1 LGSVRLADLQPIT
14 GKPEESAV
22 IAFKMFGNHDDKTKQ
37 QMARCMTVGSVAG
50 GVLCADG
57 HLGYAQP
64 VGGVIAYEEHV
75 SVSGVGFDIGCGNMA
90 VSGIESAKSAE
101 SLYST
106 IHGAGRV
113 MSRTE
118 ARGKRNRKTG
128 EVLSAGRISYEEMQ
142 AWLRDRGVMLQ
153 GADLDEAPQ
162 SLSAASRSPRLP

>member
-1 LGSVRLADLQPIT
+1 MCRWP
-14 GKPEESAV
+14 
-22 IAFKMFGNHDDKTKQ
+22 
-37 QMARCMTVGSVAG
+37 
-50 GVLCADG
+50 
-57 HLGYAQP
+57 LGYAQP

-128 EVLSAGRISYEEMQ
+128 EVLSAGGSATRRCRHGSATAASCSRAPTSTRPLKAYRRLLEVLACHEGTVKIEHT
-142 AWLRDRGVMLQ
+142 LRPFAVVMA
-153 GADLDEAPQ
+153 GADVFDPFKD
-162 SLSAASRSPRLP
+162 

>member
-1 LGSVRLADLQPIT
+1 
-14 GKPEESAV
+14 
-22 IAFKMFGNHDDKTKQ
+22 
-37 QMARCMTVGSVAG
+37 
-50 GVLCADG
+50 LCRWP
-57 HLGYAQP
+57 LGYAQP